1 MQVIEKGAHLLWS
14 ALAGEKRKKKEW
26 GEGRMKREKE
36 NEIRMEEKERGTC
49 YYSKKALVCICF
61 TRMDFFYYFF
71 FHLKILSPSVSHKD
85 NQKENK

>member
-1 MQVIEKGAHLLWS
+1 
-14 ALAGEKRKKKEW
+14 
-26 GEGRMKREKE
+26 MKREKE